1 MDVRVLLLTV
11 LTLAWTPTFAG
22 NVVFFLGDGM
32 GISTITAARIY
43 AGQQLGKPGEEHDLA
58 FDKFDNVA
66 LIKTY
71 NVDAQVSDSA
81 GTITAIMTGQKTRI
95 GVVGVDATVD
105 RDDCPAALENY
116 LSGKVKPYPQEDI
129 KGKLYRKADFSPL
142 ALRKVLDYVGEGLTY
157 KEINRIKF
165 LR

>member
-1 MDVRVLLLTV
+1 MDIRLLLLTILAV
-11 LTLAWTPTFAG
+11 AWTPTFAG

-105 RDDCPAALENY
+105 RDDCTAALDNSLPSIAE
-116 LSGKVKPYPQEDI
+116 
-129 KGKLYRKADFSPL
+129 L
-142 ALRKVLDYVGEGLTY
+142 AEEEGYFTGV
-157 KEINRIKF
+157 ISTARITHATPA
-165 LR
+165 